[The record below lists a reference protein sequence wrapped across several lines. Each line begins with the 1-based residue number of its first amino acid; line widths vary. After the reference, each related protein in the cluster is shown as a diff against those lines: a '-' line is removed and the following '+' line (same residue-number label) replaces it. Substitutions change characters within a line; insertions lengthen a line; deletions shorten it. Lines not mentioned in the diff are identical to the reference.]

1 MRVTI
6 NGVWNIE
13 TKLSESE
20 LQNKVDEIKIDLS
33 KRLGSFG
40 TDDILGELEAR
51 NIISLNIYNEW
62 KIYEIEF

>member
-20 LQNKVDEIKIDLS
+20 LQNKVDEIKIHLS

-40 TDDILGELEAR
+40 TDDIIGELEAR

>member
-20 LQNKVDEIKIDLS
+20 LQNKVDEIKIDLC

-40 TDDILGELEAR
+40 TDDVIGELEAR

>member
-40 TDDILGELEAR
+40 TDDIIGELEAR

>member
-40 TDDILGELEAR
+40 TDDVIGELEAR

>member
-6 NGVWNIE
+6 SGVWNIE

-40 TDDILGELEAR
+40 TDDVIGELEAI